1 MGLEKTAQQDRVPF
15 WEKLSL
21 GTGALASF
29 FGFGAI
35 GIMALPVYNILLG
48 VDAKLVGIA
57 LMLPRIWDAV
67 TDPLMGRISDNCQ
80 SRFGRRRP
88 FVVTGALVM
97 GALFTFVWTVP
108 GDFSEMMKMVY
119 FVVMQLLFFT
129 AFTVFAVPYNAL
141 TYEMTPDYNERTRVM
156 AYVAFFHKTGE
167 LLCGWL
173 MPLATVLGV
182 AIIGT
187 ATLVNGKEVPAMA
200 GVLAVAAIVGVV
212 FMAALGAL
220 PGLTV
225 KERFQRQTGEQD
237 KVKIVAAFKGAL
249 SSSAFV
255 ILVAIIFLNTLAGVL
270 AASIDQYLLIYF
282 MNDGDVAAGLIQK
295 GFLSSGYA
303 VVGFAA
309 IPGITWLG
317 TRFGKKGSLYIVYML
332 MVVGSIAKWWIFTP
346 GHTIYNIGG
355 LAIDPVMMI
364 DPLMCGP
371 MWVAVKIMLSSMMA
385 DICDEDELKHGQRRE
400 GMYGAVFSWMEK
412 LVVSIA
418 VSGAGFALAFA
429 GFNPDLGGD
438 QAAETFLKIRLFLA
452 GAPAL
457 AAFLA
462 IVALIFY
469 PITAKRAAETRR
481 VLEERR
487 GAREPE
493 KLHKK
498 DQE

>member
-1 MGLEKTAQQDRVPF
+1 MSLEKTAVHDRVPF
-15 WEKLSL
+15 WEKLAL
-21 GTGALASF
+21 GTGALSSF

-35 GIMALPVYNILLG
+35 GILALPVYNILLG

-57 LMLPRIWDAV
+57 LMIPRIWDAI
-67 TDPLMGRISDNCQ
+67 TDPLMGRISDNHH
-80 SRFGRRRP
+80 SKYGRRRP

-97 GALFTFVWTVP
+97 GTLFTFVWTVP
-108 GDFSEMMKMVY
+108 PGLGEMMTISY

-129 AFTVFAVPYNAL
+129 AYTVFAVPYNAL

-156 AYVAFFHKTGE
+156 AFVAFFHKMGE
-167 LLCGWL
+167 LLGGWML
-173 MPLATVLGV
+173 PLATALG
-182 AIIGT
+182 
-187 ATLVNGKEVPAMA
+187 ATIVGA
-200 GVLAVAAIVGVV
+200 AAIVDGEKILTMPGVLG
-212 FMAALGAL
+212 MAVLIGVLIMALLGAL
-220 PGLTV
+220 PGIVV
-225 KERFQRQTGEQD
+225 KERFQRKTGSQD
-237 KVKIVAAFKGAL
+237 KVKIVDAFKGAL
-249 SSSAFV
+249 SSPAFI
-255 ILVAIIFLNTLAGVL
+255 ILIVIIFLNTLAGVL

-282 MNDGDVAAGLIQK
+282 MNDGDIAAGFVQK
-295 GFLSSGYA
+295 ALLSSGYG

-309 IPGITWLG
+309 IPVITWLA
-317 TRFGKKGSLYIVYML
+317 TRFGKKGSLYFVYAL
-332 MVVGSIAKWWIFTP
+332 MAVGSIAKWWIFTP

-412 LVVSIA
+412 LVVSVA
-418 VSGAGFALAFA
+418 ASGAGFALAFA

-462 IVALIFY
+462 IVALAFY

-487 GAREPE
+487 GIPDPE
-493 KLHKK
+493 KIH
-498 DQE
+498 Q